1 MMKRFALLLAALFVT
16 SMVLV
21 APVFAS
27 SNHENNNGD
36 HNEKVCVLHK
46 NRGDDHNKGDKDYK
60 WVSEEG
66 NHHGDK
72 VVKDKYCE
80 RQQRRQRPRQQQ
92 QQQQQRRRQQR
103 PRQRRRLV
111 LALGRSVD
119 ERAIIVG

>member
-1 MMKRFALLLAALFVT
+1 MMKRLSLLLAALFVA

-46 NRGDDHNKGDKDYK
+46 NRGDDHNKGDKDYR

-80 RQQRRQRPRQQQ
+80 DNNGDHN
-92 QQQQQRRRQQR
+92 
-103 PRQRRRLV
+103 
-111 LALGRSVD
+111 ANNDDNGHANNNNDDNNGHANDDDWS
-119 ERAIIVG
+119 